1 MMYYFFLPQTIGGK
15 TKTIY
20 LCLPSE
26 MKNGVPKI
34 LKYQWNSTD
43 AMRKSV
49 KNQGGGDLYRDVD
62 SVTGVMDCV
71 QSFDDLVD
79 GSVYYLA
86 NGYYDAIL
94 SNRTRAQVEDRVL
107 EEQLSS
113 ALVEY
118 LGGIAHVHRGI
129 KVKDEQGK
137 DKAEFDRIV
146 VHEGGEDMPD
156 SVANVLEC
164 ALSPQVKDVEILL
177 DKVELF
183 KLEVVPSSSHFRSVG
198 TVVPVLGGRMWSEEV
213 VRECKTKSEARVSR
227 GMSPILR
234 MQPSGKDFKVIRE
247 FSTFARTFLKRL

>member
-1 MMYYFFLPQTIGGK
+1 MTYYLFLSQTIGGE

-34 LKYQWNSTD
+34 LKYRWNSTD

-86 NGYYDAIL
+86 NGYYDAVL

-107 EEQLSS
+107 EEQVSS
-113 ALVEY
+113 ALVED
-118 LGGIAHVHRGI
+118 LGGIAQVYRGL
-129 KVKDEQGK
+129 KAKDEQGK

-146 VHEGGEDMPD
+146 VPKGGDGVPD

-164 ALSPQVKDVEILL
+164 ALSPQVKDVQILL

-183 KLEVVPSSSHFRSVG
+183 KLEVVPSSSDFRSVV

-213 VRECKTKSEARVSR
+213 IQECKATNVSR
-227 GMSPILR
+227 VVKGMRPILR
-234 MQPSGKDFKVIRE
+234 IQPSGKDFQVIRE
-247 FSTFARTFLKRL
+247 FSTFARTVLKRL

>member
-1 MMYYFFLPQTIGGK
+1 
-15 TKTIY
+15 
-20 LCLPSE
+20 
-26 MKNGVPKI
+26 MKNAVPKI
-34 LKYQWNSTD
+34 LKHQWNSTD

-86 NGYYDAIL
+86 NCYYDAVL
-94 SNRTRAQVEDRVL
+94 SDRTRAQVEERVL

-118 LGGIAHVHRGI
+118 HGGIAHVHRNI
-129 KVKDEQGK
+129 KVTDKDGK
-137 DKAEFDRIV
+137 DKAEFDRVV
-146 VHEGGEDMPD
+146 VHEGGEGVPD
-156 SVANVLEC
+156 SVANVLEY
-164 ALSPQVKDVEILL
+164 AQSPQVKDVEILL

-183 KLEVVPSSSHFRSVG
+183 KLEVVPSSSHFRSVV

-213 VRECKTKSEARVSR
+213 VQECKAKSAARVSQ

-234 MQPSGKDFKVIRE
+234 MQPFGKDFKVIRE
-247 FSTFARTFLKRL
+247 FSTFARTLLKRL